1 MTNGEVTEMRR
12 LLRFIALL
20 PMITLIIIGIYELL
34 NENPQGIPDAVWF
47 VVALICLPAGIINLN
62 AIRDGIIGLM
72 YSAVISNFLFLIA
85 FLATKNYDPTTMI
98 IFTGYLIV
106 ISIIVLIDVIYDRFL
121 SLNKSTDVF
130 SSFNNKDEYRI
141 NNEK

>member
-1 MTNGEVTEMRR
+1 MRR

-20 PMITLIIIGIYELL
+20 PIFTLIIIGIYELM
-34 NENPQGIPDAVWF
+34 NENPQAIPDSIWF

-62 AIRDGIIGLM
+62 SIRDGIIGLM
-72 YSAVISNFLFLIA
+72 YSAVISKFLFLIA
-85 FLATKNYDPTTMI
+85 FLMTKSYDPTAMI
-98 IFTGYLIV
+98 IFTGYLII

-121 SLNKSTDVF
+121 RLNKSADVF